1 MQRKCALGVQ
11 RDNYDP
17 RTASWTLL
25 TAGSA
30 LYERLFT
37 MQAFAR
43 SIGSLYA
50 VLMSHDVSP
59 ATPVQSPVQEARDDR
74 QR

>member
-1 MQRKCALGVQ
+1 MRIARRDPPHRRITIQRKCALGVQ
-11 RDNYDP
+11 RDSYDP

-43 SIGSLYA
+43 SIGSVYA
-50 VLMSHDVSP
+50 MLTPRDVMFL
-59 ATPVQSPVQEARDDR
+59 
-74 QR
+74 